1 MAAAVASDA
10 TQMHFLLAS
19 REYLYTFFHKAFGG
33 VPNAEL
39 LATACGDDVAVA
51 LGAFAEE
58 SEQLKRA
65 GDFLKSFA
73 ARDVEQTLDSMKDEY
88 TRMFVGP
95 AHLAAYPW
103 EAPYVTHNAAS
114 CQESTVLVREAYR
127 MQGLEPRKLLRV
139 PDDHVSIMCAFL
151 AELGRRSFAVA
162 LPLSPV
168 DLARQLRVQ
177 EAFIAKH
184 VRNWVDE
191 YAAAARRSKTAV
203 FYPQAIEAFA
213 EFTKVDAVFL
223 SEAAF
228 WAESL
233 QGQPCDFK
241 DSQGDAIA
249 EASTK
254 LASLEL
260 FGIEDNE
267 LVEI

>member
-1 MAAAVASDA
+1 M
-10 TQMHFLLAS
+10 
-19 REYLYTFFHKAFGG
+19 FFHKAFGG
-33 VPNAEL
+33 APNGEFL
-39 LATACGDDVAVA
+39 DVACGGDVVLA

-58 SEQLKRA
+58 SAPLKRA
-65 GDFLKSFA
+65 VGFLGSFA
-73 ARDVEQTLDSMKDEY
+73 SADVEGVLDSMKDEY

-95 AHLAAYPW
+95 AHLVAFPW

-127 MQGLEPRKLLRV
+127 MQGLRPRKLLRV

-151 AELGRRSFAVA
+151 AKLGRRSLGFAR
-162 LPLSPV
+162 PLSPA

-177 EAFIAKH
+177 EAFVAKH

-203 FYPQAIEAFA
+203 FYPQMIEAFA
-213 EFTKVDAVFL
+213 EFTKADAVFL

-233 QGQPCDFK
+233 QGQACDFE
-241 DSQGDAIA
+241 DAQGGALA
-249 EASTK
+249 EASAK
-254 LASLEL
+254 LAGLEL